1 MSEYVESDDE
11 EFFDD
16 EEFDSEG
23 FIEDGE
29 SEEELDDEEFL
40 EDEEYDDE
48 EVLDVTDDEEELEF
62 QDEDDQL
69 DDEDGEEAESED
81 EDDSQDDEDEESVEC
96 PDIFE
101 IKKNVL
107 TWIDPSVSGRVVIP
121 SGVTRI
127 STAFNSLMTE
137 VVLPDTVKIISKYAF
152 HRCTNLEKINIPA
165 SVKKIGEGAFADCKK
180 LKQVVFEERTD
191 SIEFGLYV
199 FCDCRALENPV
210 LPEGIT
216 EIPDRLFSIFIS
228 SIQLPSTIQN
238 VGTFLS
244 TCQELVIYYN
254 GTVEQWKELAANGKV
269 GPLAR
274 RKIICNDGELGTL
287 KHSHPSKKWMCID
300 GNTVVM
306 CVSGATGVVV
316 VPDYV
321 KKIMDHAFSDCKK
334 ITEIRL
340 GEDVTQICRGAFSNC
355 TGLKKVFIPKSI
367 RRLGKNLFKGCKTVE
382 IVYGGTAEEWE
393 ELDHSEDGTGNMEVS
408 YV

>member
-1 MSEYVESDDE
+1 MSEYVEADDE
-11 EFFDD
+11 EYD
-16 EEFDSEG
+16 EE
-23 FIEDGE
+23 
-29 SEEELDDEEFL
+29 EFF

-48 EVLDVTDDEEELEF
+48 EVLDVTDDEDESEF
-62 QDEDDQL
+62 QDEDD
-69 DDEDGEEAESED
+69 
-81 EDDSQDDEDEESVEC
+81 EDDATVEGS
-96 PDIFE
+96 DIFE

-107 TWIDPSVSGRVVIP
+107 TWIDPCVSGRVVIP

-127 STAFNSLMTE
+127 STAFNNLMTE

-152 HRCTNLEKINIPA
+152 HRCANLEKINIPA

-180 LKQVVFEERTD
+180 LRQVVFEERTD
-191 SIEFGLYV
+191 SIEFGLHV
-199 FCDCRALENPV
+199 FCDCRAFENPV

-216 EIPDRLFSIFIS
+216 EISDRLFSMFIS

-254 GTVEQWKELAANGKV
+254 GTVEQWKELSSNGKV

-340 GEDVTQICRGAFSNC
+340 GEGVTQICSGAFSNC
-355 TGLKKVFIPKSI
+355 TRLKKVFVPGTI
-367 RRLGKNLFKGCKTVE
+367 RRLGKNLFKGCRTVE
-382 IVYGGTAEEWE
+382 IVYNGTEEEWK
-393 ELDHSEDGTGNMEVS
+393 ELDHSIDGTDNCDVS
-408 YV
+408 FEG

>member
-11 EFFDD
+11 EFLSD
-16 EEFDSEG
+16 EEFDSEECL
-23 FIEDGE
+23 EDEE
-29 SEEELDDEEFL
+29 SDEEEFDNEEFL
-40 EDEEYDDE
+40 EDEEYEDD
-48 EVLDVTDDEEELEF
+48 EVLDGTDDEEESEF
-62 QDEDDQL
+62 QDE
-69 DDEDGEEAESED
+69 ED
-81 EDDSQDDEDEESVEC
+81 EDDATVEGS
-96 PDIFE
+96 DIFE

-127 STAFNSLMTE
+127 STAFNNLMTE
-137 VVLPDTVKIISKYAF
+137 VVLPNTVKIISKYAF

-180 LKQVVFEERTD
+180 LKDVVFEERTD

-199 FCDCRALENPV
+199 FCDCRALENPI

-228 SIQLPSTIQN
+228 SIQLPSTIEK
-238 VGTFLS
+238 VGTFLA
-244 TCQELVIYYN
+244 TCQELMIYYN
-254 GTVEQWKELAANGKV
+254 GTVEQWKELASDGKV

-306 CVSGATGVVV
+306 CVTGATGVVV

-340 GEDVTQICRGAFSNC
+340 GEGVTQICSGAFSNC
-355 TGLKKVFIPKSI
+355 TGLKKVFIPKGI

-382 IVYGGTAEEWE
+382 IVYGGTEGEWDAM
-393 ELDHSEDGTGNMEVS
+393 DHSGDGTGDMEVS

>member
-1 MSEYVESDDE
+1 MSDYMESDDE
-11 EFFDD
+11 EFLDD
-16 EEFDSEG
+16 EEFDS
-23 FIEDGE
+23 
-29 SEEELDDEEFL
+29 EEFL

-48 EVLDVTDDEEELEF
+48 DILDDTEDEADLQNDDVTDEE
-62 QDEDDQL
+62 
-69 DDEDGEEAESED
+69 
-81 EDDSQDDEDEESVEC
+81 EESVEC
-96 PDIFE
+96 SGLFE

-107 TWIDPSVSGRVVIP
+107 TWIDPSVTGRVIIP

-127 STAFNSLMTE
+127 STAFNNLMTE
-137 VVLPDTVKIISKYAF
+137 VVIPDTVKTISKYAF
-152 HRCTNLEKINIPA
+152 HRCANLEKINIPA

-180 LKQVVFEERTD
+180 LKEVMFEERTD
-191 SIEFGLYV
+191 TIEFGLYV
-199 FCDCRALENPV
+199 FCDCRALENPI

-238 VGTFLS
+238 VGTFLA

-254 GTVEQWKELAANGKV
+254 GTVEQWKELSSNGKV
-269 GPLAR
+269 GPLTR

-287 KHSHPSKKWMCID
+287 KYSHPSKKWMCID

-306 CVSGATGVVV
+306 CVIGATGVVV

-340 GEDVTQICRGAFSNC
+340 GEGVTQICSGAFSNC
-355 TGLKKVFIPKSI
+355 TGLKKVFIPKGI

-382 IVYGGTAEEWE
+382 IVYNGTEEEWDAM
-393 ELDHSEDGTGNMEVS
+393 DHSEDGTCDMEVRH
-408 YV
+408 V

>member
-11 EFFDD
+11 EFLDD
-16 EEFDSEG
+16 EEFDSED

-48 EVLDVTDDEEELEF
+48 EVLDVTDDEDESEF
-62 QDEDDQL
+62 QDE
-69 DDEDGEEAESED
+69 ED
-81 EDDSQDDEDEESVEC
+81 EDDATVEC
-96 PDIFE
+96 SEFFE

-127 STAFNSLMTE
+127 STAFNNLMTE

-152 HRCTNLEKINIPA
+152 HRCANLEKINIPA

-180 LKQVVFEERTD
+180 LRQVVFEERTD

-199 FCDCRALENPV
+199 FCDCRALENPI

-238 VGTFLS
+238 VGSFLA

-306 CVSGATGVVV
+306 CVFGATGVVV

-321 KKIMDHAFSDCKK
+321 KKILDHAFSDCKK
-334 ITEIRL
+334 ISEIRL
-340 GEDVTQICRGAFSNC
+340 GEGVTQICSGAFSNC

-367 RRLGKNLFKGCKTVE
+367 KRLGKNLFKGCKTVE

>member
-11 EFFDD
+11 EFLDD
-16 EEFDSEG
+16 EEFYNEEI
-23 FIEDGE
+23 IEDEE
-29 SEEELDDEEFL
+29 SNEEIDDEEFL
-40 EDEEYDDE
+40 EDEEYEDDE
-48 EVLDVTDDEEELEF
+48 VIDVTDDDEELEF
-62 QDEDDQL
+62 QDE
-69 DDEDGEEAESED
+69 
-81 EDDSQDDEDEESVEC
+81 EDEESVEC
-96 PDIFE
+96 SEIFG

-107 TWIDPSVSGRVVIP
+107 IWIDPSVSGRVVIP
-121 SGVTRI
+121 SGITRI

-137 VVLPDTVKIISKYAF
+137 VVLPDSVKTISKYAF

-180 LKQVVFEERTD
+180 LRQVVFEERAD

-199 FCDCRALENPV
+199 FCDCRALENPS

-216 EIPDRLFSIFIS
+216 EISDRLFSMFIS
-228 SIQLPSTIQN
+228 SIQLPSTIEK
-238 VGTFLS
+238 VGTSLAA
-244 TCQELVIYYN
+244 CQELVIYYN
-254 GTVEQWKELAANGKV
+254 GTVEQWKEVAAEGKV

-306 CVSGATGVVV
+306 CVSGATGVIV

-334 ITEIRL
+334 ITEVRL
-340 GEDVTQICRGAFSNC
+340 PEGITQICSGAFSNC
-355 TGLKKVFIPKSI
+355 TRLKKVFIPGTI
-367 RRLGKNLFKGCKTVE
+367 RRLGKNLFTGCKDVE
-382 IVYGGTAEEWE
+382 IVYGGTEEEWNKI
-393 ELDHSEDGTGNMEVS
+393 DHNTDGTDKCDVS
-408 YV
+408 FSF

>member
-11 EFFDD
+11 EFLDD
-16 EEFDSEG
+16 EEFYSEEI
-23 FIEDGE
+23 IEDEE
-29 SEEELDDEEFL
+29 SNEEIDDEEFL
-40 EDEEYDDE
+40 EDEEYEDDE
-48 EVLDVTDDEEELEF
+48 VIDVTDDDEELEF
-62 QDEDDQL
+62 QDE
-69 DDEDGEEAESED
+69 
-81 EDDSQDDEDEESVEC
+81 EDEESVEC
-96 PDIFE
+96 SEIFE

-107 TWIDPSVSGRVVIP
+107 SWIDPSVTGRVVIP

-137 VVLPDTVKIISKYAF
+137 VVIPDTVKIISKYAF

-180 LKQVVFEERTD
+180 LRQVVFEERTD

-199 FCDCRALENPV
+199 FCDCRALENPI

-238 VGTFLS
+238 VGNFLA

-254 GTVEQWKELAANGKV
+254 GTVEQWKELAANGKT

-340 GEDVTQICRGAFSNC
+340 GEGVTQICSGAFSNC
-355 TGLKKVFIPKSI
+355 TGLKKVFIPKDI
-367 RRLGKNLFKGCKTVE
+367 RRLGKNLFKGCKNVE
-382 IVYGGTAEEWE
+382 IVYDGTEEEWE
-393 ELDHSEDGTGNMEVS
+393 ELDHSEDGTSDCDVS
-408 YV
+408 FSF

>member
-1 MSEYVESDDE
+1 MNEYVESDDE
-11 EFFDD
+11 EFLDD
-16 EEFDSEG
+16 EEFDSEE
-23 FIEDGE
+23 FV
-29 SEEELDDEEFL
+29 EEEEPDEEEFDDEEFL
-40 EDEEYDDE
+40 EDEEYEDE
-48 EVLDVTDDEEELEF
+48 EVLDVTDDEDESEF
-62 QDEDDQL
+62 QDEEDQQ
-69 DDEDGEEAESED
+69 DDEVTDED
-81 EDDSQDDEDEESVEC
+81 EDSVEC
-96 PDIFE
+96 SETFE

-137 VVLPDTVKIISKYAF
+137 VVLPDSVKIISKYAF

-180 LKQVVFEERTD
+180 LRQVVFEERTD

-216 EIPDRLFSIFIS
+216 EISDRLFSIFIS

-238 VGTFLS
+238 VGSFLA

-254 GTVEQWKELAANGKV
+254 GTVEQWKELVANGKT

-306 CVSGATGVVV
+306 CVIGATGVVV

-340 GEDVTQICRGAFSNC
+340 GEGVTQICSGAFSNC

-382 IVYGGTAEEWE
+382 IVYNGTEEEWK
-393 ELDHSEDGTGNMEVS
+393 ELDHSGDGTSDCNVS
-408 YV
+408 FNF